1 MIIDKLKAHASI
13 ILMLFSVFGGVW
25 AANSYLA
32 KADDLRVLAYDVQY
46 MKKDLR
52 YTSIQQRLWL
62 LEDRYGIA
70 CGQCPQSVKEE
81 YRSLLLELNRLKE
94 DLKR

>member
-1 MIIDKLKAHASI
+1 MLEKLKANISI

-25 AANSYLA
+25 AANEYLA
-32 KADDLRVLAYDVQY
+32 KADDVKALAHDVQY
-46 MKKDLR
+46 MRRDLR
-52 YTSIQQRLWL
+52 YNSIQQRLWL